1 MIHTIGHLWSV
12 NDVFW
17 GAGRQAGRLWG
28 VPYYRKKQDPIDFR
42 DQVGIYVLY
51 ADFHL
56 VYVGQTGAGGQ
67 RLLHRLKQ
75 HRDDHLARRWNRF
88 SWFGVRWV
96 KKTGGLSAV
105 AQAAHPPL
113 AQVLNH
119 LEAIIIDTAEPAL
132 NSQGG
137 RFGDEVRWY
146 RQVRDERLG
155 PTADE
160 MIKEI
165 WEKSGATSR

>member
-1 MIHTIGHLWSV
+1 MIHTIGYLWSA

-17 GAGRQAGRLWG
+17 GAGSQAGALWG
-28 VPYYRKKQDPIDFR
+28 VPFGGKTQDPIDFR
-42 DQVGIYVLY
+42 EQVGIYVLY
-51 ADFHL
+51 ADFDL
-56 VYVGQTGAGGQ
+56 VYVGQSGIGNQ

-96 KKTGGLSAV
+96 KKTGELSAV

-119 LEAIIIDTAEPAL
+119 LEAILLETAEPPL

-137 RFGDEVRWY
+137 RFGNEVGWY

-155 PTADE
+155 PTTDE
-160 MIKEI
+160 MIAEI
-165 WEKSGATSR
+165 WSKNRKNDA